1 MCSSRDERST
11 RAGNRQPNSA
21 IQEIARRRMAKQMSQ
36 ASLAAQQSQLD
47 STASENE
54 LDQQHQSRQP
64 TAAALLYQ
72 AGMAPAHDR
81 AGPALVH
88 LTRGSDSGIST
99 SAEAIDVLRGDTRV
113 NAIALEDDVS
123 EDGLGPADPAAL
135 VQLQRHQG
143 EPRRLNRLRRAGSP
157 RLGSSAA
164 SSTAGHE
171 PADAAN
177 ASIAG
182 LVSGFGSLQVKCQPI
197 LQTLF
202 HDVTSW
208 KESVHS
214 HCNVLL
220 VVWFCPHRSLAAPR
234 LGHLHS
240 RRLLSQQRQ
249 RCRFHSVQC
258 PCLLQQRHC
267 RSQTW
272 VQNPSAANTVQRPA
286 S

>member
-1 MCSSRDERST
+1 MVAT
-11 RAGNRQPNSA
+11 R
-21 IQEIARRRMAKQMSQ
+21 
-36 ASLAAQQSQLD
+36 
-47 STASENE
+47 
-54 LDQQHQSRQP
+54 
-64 TAAALLYQ
+64 
-72 AGMAPAHDR
+72 DR
-81 AGPALVH
+81 AGPSLMD
-88 LTRGSDSGIST
+88 LTKGSNSGISRYG
-99 SAEAIDVLRGDTRV
+99 EATDVLRGDTRA

-182 LVSGFGSLQVKCQPI
+182 LLSGFGSLQVRCQPI

-202 HDVTSW
+202 HGVTSW
-208 KESVHS
+208 IESVHS
-214 HCNVLL
+214 HCNALP
-220 VVWFCPHRSLAAPR
+220 VVWSCPHRSHAAHR

-249 RCRFHSVQC
+249 RCRFRALQC

-272 VQNPSAANTVQRPA
+272 VQNP
-286 S
+286 